1 MQNKTISLWDKA
13 RCSGIETYYDEI
25 IVSASCFAISR
36 VIYEIAEYVKALIE

>member
-1 MQNKTISLWDKA
+1 MRKIVVSK
-13 RCSGIETYYDEI
+13 RHEKPYDEI